1 MILGSRR
8 FSLNGENNRHVFIF
22 SFHKQLIFSLSENIL
37 LEVIPEKDFPR
48 DELVHQIVK
57 K

>member
-8 FSLNGENNRHVFIF
+8 FSLNGENNGHVFIF
-22 SFHKQLIFSLSENIL
+22 SFHKQHIFSLSENIL